1 MVQIT
6 QSGALNTAAL
16 VVPDLYVQ
24 IATPQTLS
32 LNGVPSDLLGI
43 VGTATWGP
51 VNQPVL
57 FSSLAS
63 YRTIFGAI
71 MVRAFDMGTPVSCA
85 VDQGASAMVGVRV
98 TDGTD
103 TAANYAL
110 LYSSVGNNYPL
121 LLTAI
126 YTGSQGNQIALVLGV
141 GTNANSW
148 KLSLQV
154 PGMLPEVFDNI
165 DASSGPASFW
175 TNLVAAVN
183 VGTGPMRGPSQ
194 LCVATAGSG
203 NSTPPSMVGNQ
214 SLMGGT
220 DGVAGIASAS
230 LVGMDGLARSGMFAL
245 RGQGCAIALLSD
257 CTDPTCWTPMSSFGL
272 DEGIYMIAC
281 GPSGDT
287 ITNAIESKQGF
298 GINSYGLKMMFGD
311 WLFWYDTAN
320 SQTRLVSPLGFVAG
334 CLASLSPEQSG
345 LNKQLYGIIGSQ
357 KSGLAASGQKTTY
370 SSVELQTLFSAGIDV
385 VCNPAPGGS
394 YWAIRCGHNSSTNLV
409 IAGDAYTRMT
419 NFIAQTLAAGM
430 GLYVGSVINS
440 TLLSNIRATLL
451 GFLSNLLGQGILG
464 SVDGSIP
471 YAVVCGA
478 SNNPLSRTALGY
490 VQADVQIQY
499 QGINEKFIVN
509 LQGGQSVSI
518 TSSQAPTVV

>member
-6 QSGALNTAAL
+6 QSGSLNTAAL

-24 IATPQTLS
+24 IASPQTLN

-43 VGTATWGP
+43 VGTASWGP

-57 FSSLAS
+57 FADLAS
-63 YRTIFGAI
+63 YSRIFGAI
-71 MVRAFDMGTPVSCA
+71 MVRPFDMGTPASCA
-85 VDQGASAMVGVRV
+85 VDQGASALVGVRV

-110 LYSSVGNNYPL
+110 LYSTVSNSYPL

-126 YTGSQGNQIALVLGV
+126 CTGSQGNRIALMLGA

-148 KLSLQV
+148 RLSLQV
-154 PGMLPEVFDNI
+154 PGLLPEVFDNL
-165 DASSGPASFW
+165 DASMGSPAFW
-175 TNLVAAVN
+175 AIAASAIN
-183 VGTGPMRGPSQ
+183 IGTGPMRGASQ
-194 LCVATAGSG
+194 LCVATLGTGGSA
-203 NSTPPSMVGNQ
+203 PPSAISNQ

-220 DGVAGIASAS
+220 DGVAGISSTS
-230 LVGMDGLARSGMFAL
+230 LVGSDGLTRTGMFAL
-245 RGQGCAIALLSD
+245 RGQGCAIALLAD
-257 CTDPTCWTPMSSFGL
+257 CVDPASWTTMSSFGL

-287 ITNAIESKQGF
+287 IPNAIENKQSF
-298 GINSYGLKMMFGD
+298 GIDSYGLKMMFGD
-311 WLFWYDTAN
+311 WLFWYDTSN

-334 CLASLSPEQSG
+334 CLANLSPEQSG
-345 LNKQLYGIIGSQ
+345 LNKQMYGIIGSQ

-370 SSVELQTLFSAGIDV
+370 SSIELQTLFSAGIDV

-394 YWAIRCGHNSSTNLV
+394 YWAIRCGHNSSTNPV

-451 GFLSNLLGQGILG
+451 GFLSNLLGQNVLG
-464 SVDGSIP
+464 SIDGSIP

-509 LQGGQSVSI
+509 LQGGQSVTI
-518 TSSQAPTVV
+518 TSSQTPTAV

>member
-281 GPSGDT
+281 GPSG
-287 ITNAIESKQGF
+287 
-298 GINSYGLKMMFGD
+298 
-311 WLFWYDTAN
+311 W
-320 SQTRLVSPLGFVAG
+320 RRSPAR
-334 CLASLSPEQSG
+334 
-345 LNKQLYGIIGSQ
+345 II
-357 KSGLAASGQKTTY
+357 
-370 SSVELQTLFSAGIDV
+370 
-385 VCNPAPGGS
+385 
-394 YWAIRCGHNSSTNLV
+394 
-409 IAGDAYTRMT
+409 
-419 NFIAQTLAAGM
+419 
-430 GLYVGSVINS
+430 
-440 TLLSNIRATLL
+440 
-451 GFLSNLLGQGILG
+451 
-464 SVDGSIP
+464 
-471 YAVVCGA
+471 
-478 SNNPLSRTALGY
+478 
-490 VQADVQIQY
+490 
-499 QGINEKFIVN
+499 
-509 LQGGQSVSI
+509 
-518 TSSQAPTVV
+518 